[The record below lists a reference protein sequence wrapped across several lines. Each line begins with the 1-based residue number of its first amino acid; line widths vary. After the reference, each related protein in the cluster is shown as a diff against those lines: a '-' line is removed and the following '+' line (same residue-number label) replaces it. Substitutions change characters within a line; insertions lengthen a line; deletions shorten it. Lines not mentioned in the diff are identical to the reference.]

1 MKTWKMAW
9 PALAVLAT
17 AFSMTAAQAQTNVR
31 VRGTIT
37 AVTADSIAVKS
48 RDGRDLKLEL
58 PADVAV
64 AVAKAARFED
74 IKPGDYLGATTN
86 PGPDGSLV
94 AVELHYL
101 APTVPEGHI
110 PWDLTPGSM
119 MTNAKVGAVAS
130 TGKREVVMQY
140 KDGSQRIV
148 VPADAQIVRAVP
160 GTRADLIVGEYVF
173 IGAQAAPDG
182 TLRAP
187 RIQVSKDGV
196 KPPQ

>member
-1 MKTWKMAW
+1 MKTWKVAW
-9 PALAVLAT
+9 PALGILAT
-17 AFSMTAAQAQTNVR
+17 TLLISAAQGQTNVR

-37 AVTADSIAVKS
+37 AVGSDSLSVKS

-58 PADVAV
+58 PAD
-64 AVAKAARFED
+64 AK
-74 IKPGDYLGATTN
+74 
-86 PGPDGSLV
+86 
-94 AVELHYL
+94 
-101 APTVPEGHI
+101 
-110 PWDLTPGSM
+110 
-119 MTNAKVGAVAS
+119 
-130 TGKREVVMQY
+130 
-140 KDGSQRIV
+140 
-148 VPADAQIVRAVP
+148 IVRAVP